1 MDTHEII
8 LFGSERSER
17 NFRVGARIINT
28 NDLKELEYLL
38 QRESVLA
45 CVVECDD
52 RFEEVFELMVK
63 ARPELTVALCEKFDF
78 QRLVVATETARM
90 QRIRVVAGLWR
101 QSALGV
107 LEDLDEL
114 IRAENDDAAWEP
126 KPARSVVAPLR
137 AGSHRVETRRV
148 VHH

>member
-8 LFGSERSER
+8 LFGNERSER
-17 NFRVGARIINT
+17 SFRVGARIINT
-28 NDLKELEYLL
+28 NDMAELEYLL
-38 QRESVLA
+38 QRDSVLA

-52 RFEEVFELMVK
+52 RFEEVFALM
-63 ARPELTVALCEKFDF
+63 AETRPELTVALCEKFDF

-114 IRAENDDAAWEP
+114 IRAENDDSWEP
-126 KPARSVVAPLR
+126 EPSRSVVAPLR

-148 VHH
+148 VQH